1 MEKKNLKFQEELI
14 DDLFRKYDAHV
25 AKKKTQATIDKID
38 NIFKTYDDK
47 QKEKKRKHK
56 KQDTTHYANYK
67 QVAKETKKDEKK
79 KREVVKVKLATLA
92 NKLYKENKIT
102 KSLYNKMYNLSIGAS
117 RFPALDTAYRSL
129 KDFKDSDTTVK
140 KSHFIQAVKEKKEA
154 KKDFNTI
161 YIKYK
166 RYEEIN
172 KEIIIKMKKLT
183 RK

>member
-1 MEKKNLKFQEELI
+1 
-14 DDLFRKYDAHV
+14 
-25 AKKKTQATIDKID
+25 
-38 NIFKTYDDK
+38 
-47 QKEKKRKHK
+47 
-56 KQDTTHYANYK
+56 
-67 QVAKETKKDEKK
+67 
-79 KREVVKVKLATLA
+79 
-92 NKLYKENKIT
+92 
-102 KSLYNKMYNLSIGAS
+102 MYNLSIGAS
-117 RFPALDTAYRSL
+117 RLPALDTAYRSL